1 MTDPGVPGV
10 PGMVVDGMPGPP
22 GIVVEGVPGVPGMKV
37 SEVPAVAGM
46 GRHSDADF
54 QSSSLGGLDTRTA
67 AAMAA
72 ASNASGCSKSISNC
86 EPLSSKTS
94 LRGDNSTF
102 TVATVAG
109 SATV

>member
-22 GIVVEGVPGVPGMKV
+22 GIVVEGVPGGARHESVR
-37 SEVPAVAGM
+37 SSR
-46 GRHSDADF
+46 GRGNGAAQRRRF
-54 QSSSLGGLDTRTA
+54 PILQLGRSGHAPA

-94 LRGDNSTF
+94 LRGATSTF
-102 TVATVAG
+102 PVATVAG